1 MRRRDRTLSVRSP
14 LVRVIALPFST
25 DAPPA
30 VREAEH
36 RALVALLG
44 LPGIGPA
51 RARTLAAHLGSFA
64 EAFRAP
70 ARRLA
75 AVPGIGSD
83 RGVRLFGF
91 DGWNAVDEQFRRAER
106 AGATS
111 VAEADDAFP
120 PLLRTMYDPPALLW
134 MRGTLL
140 PQDERAVA
148 VVGTR
153 RATDAGRRA
162 AYRLAF
168 DLAEAGWTI
177 VSGLAY
183 GIDAAA
189 HEGALDAGGRTV
201 AVLGSGVDRIYPQRH
216 HALAERI
223 AEAGALLS
231 EEPMGAK
238 PDAVHFPK
246 RNRLIA
252 GMTRGTVVAEAFE
265 AGGALLTA
273 RLALD
278 YNREVF
284 ALPWDA
290 SHASGA
296 GGNRLIQRGEAQL
309 VLSAADVL
317 AVFGETAAPPVP
329 KPPLP
334 PDQQRLADALAVAP
348 LTLDDLCLA
357 LGLDTSHALVT
368 LLAMEMSGA
377 VRRLPGGLF
386 AAG

>member
-1 MRRRDRTLSVRSP
+1 MRRRVGTLPRQKP
-14 LVRVIALPFST
+14 FARVIALPFAP
-25 DAPPA
+25 APPA
-30 VREAEH
+30 NAPAER

-51 RARTLAAHLGSFA
+51 RARALAAHLGSFA

-75 AVPGIGSD
+75 AVPNIGPEV
-83 RGVRLFGF
+83 GMRLFAF
-91 DGWNAVDEQFRRAER
+91 DGWEAVDDQFRRAER
-106 AGATS
+106 AGAATL
-111 VAEADDAFP
+111 AEADDAFP
-120 PLLRTMYDPPALLW
+120 PHLRTMYDPPALLW
-134 MRGTLL
+134 RRGTLL

-162 AYRLAF
+162 AYRLAY
-168 DLAEAGWTI
+168 DLAEAGWTV

-201 AVLGSGVDRIYPQRH
+201 AVLGSGVDRIYPSRH
-216 HALAERI
+216 RHLAERI
-223 AEAGALLS
+223 AASGALLS

-238 PDAVHFPK
+238 PDAVNFPK

-265 AGGALLTA
+265 SGGALLTA

-290 SHASGA
+290 GHEAGA

-309 VLSAADVL
+309 VLAAADVL
-317 AVFGETAAPPVP
+317 SAFGEAVVPAAP
-329 KPPLP
+329 KPSLP
-334 PDQQRLADALAVAP
+334 HEQQRVADALAATP
-348 LTLDDLCLA
+348 LSLDDLCAA
-357 LGLDTSHALVT
+357 LGLDAAQALVT
-368 LLAMEMSGA
+368 LLAMEMAGTA
-377 VRRLPGGLF
+377 RRLPGGLF
-386 AAG
+386 AAA

>member
-1 MRRRDRTLSVRSP
+1 M
-14 LVRVIALPFST
+14 IALPFSDAPTT
-25 DAPPA
+25 DAA
-30 VREAEH
+30 AEH
-36 RALVALLG
+36 RALVALLS
-44 LPGIGPA
+44 LPGIGPVRA
-51 RARTLAAHLGSFA
+51 RALAAQLGGFA

-75 AVPGIGSD
+75 AVPGIGPD
-83 RGVRLFGF
+83 LGVRLFAF
-91 DGWNAVDEQFRRAER
+91 DGWKTVDEQFRRAER
-106 AGATS
+106 ADA
-111 VAEADDAFP
+111 VPLAEADDAFP

-134 MRGTLL
+134 MRGTLR
-140 PQDERAVA
+140 PEDERAVA

-153 RATDAGRRA
+153 RATEDGRRA

-168 DLAEAGWTI
+168 DLAEAGWTV

-216 HALAERI
+216 NRLAERI
-223 AEAGALLS
+223 ATNGALLS

-238 PDAVHFPK
+238 PDAVNFPK

-252 GMTRGTVVAEAFE
+252 GMTRGTAVAEAFE
-265 AGGALLTA
+265 SGGALLTA

-290 SHASGA
+290 AHVPGA

-309 VLSAADVL
+309 ILGATDVL
-317 AVFGETAAPPVP
+317 AAFGETADPPAP
-329 KPPLP
+329 KPALP
-334 PDQQRLADALAVAP
+334 PDHQRLADALAPAP
-348 LTLDDLCLA
+348 LSLDDLCLA
-357 LGLDTSHALVT
+357 LGLDTSQALVT
-368 LLAMEMSGA
+368 LLTMEMNGA
-377 VRRLPGGLF
+377 VRRIPGGLF
-386 AAG
+386 ATA